1 MEVRMSMKRFLYFA
15 GLLLFCV
22 TLGAFVVSAD
32 EGAEVLIG
40 HPIKIY
46 PGCVQEFDSDQT
58 ILLTKSSFEDVKKF
72 YDKNKIA
79 GDKLE
84 PFMNDTEKGIKV
96 VYHKTIGGKNQSVQE
111 LEFTSRIPDT
121 NIHDALGELKAQVLM
136 GNHSEA
142 EYNVLENKYK
152 NLHLAYFK
160 QITDDEGR
168 RTSEGKAIYIKA
180 RNTAHPKKISA
191 GSDEEVAAG
200 KAKSQDMKKQ
210 MQELKA
216 KGDFAGMMRLAQE
229 SNKSP
234 RQTTAGAEAMDAIAA
249 DTWDLWKKCL
259 EDISQ
264 AAYWTKLKYNGNC
277 ISQN

>member
-1 MEVRMSMKRFLYFA
+1 MEVRMSMKRFPYFA
-15 GLLLFCV
+15 GLLLLCMTV
-22 TLGAFVVSAD
+22 GAFVVSAD

-40 HPIKIY
+40 HPIKVY
-46 PGCVQEFDSDQT
+46 PGCVQEFDSDQA

-72 YDKNKIA
+72 YEKNKIA
-79 GDKLE
+79 GDKLK
-84 PFMNDTEKGIKV
+84 PFNTDTEKGIKV
-96 VYHKTIGGKNQSVQE
+96 VYYKTLSGKVQSVQE

-142 EYNVLENKYK
+142 EYNALENKYK

-210 MQELKA
+210 MQALKA

-234 RQTTAGAEAMDAIAA
+234 RQTTAGAEAMDAMTA

-259 EDISQ
+259 EDLHQ
-264 AAYWTKLKYNGNC
+264 AAYWTKLSYNGNC
-277 ISQN
+277 IPQN